1 MTDVV
6 LHMKLSLLDSAMSP
20 VASFYK
26 PHDLIGRMT
35 YPDQGSVWSLRMPM
49 EQYRFQTLGGAVI
62 EGSSWLIKKQRLRG
76 QLQGTNHLKN
86 LSFPS

>member
-1 MTDVV
+1 
-6 LHMKLSLLDSAMSP
+6 
-20 VASFYK
+20 
-26 PHDLIGRMT
+26 
-35 YPDQGSVWSLRMPM
+35 MPM

-62 EGSSWLIKKQRLRG
+62 EGSCWLIKKQRLRG